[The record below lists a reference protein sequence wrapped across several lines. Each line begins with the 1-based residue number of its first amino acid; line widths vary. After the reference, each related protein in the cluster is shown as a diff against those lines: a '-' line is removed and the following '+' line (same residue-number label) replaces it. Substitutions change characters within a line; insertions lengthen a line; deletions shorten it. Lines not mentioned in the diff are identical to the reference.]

1 MKISQGTTSHTR
13 ECVIVHGSAEKMGFP
28 REDKTRQTKPQIF
41 IFANLAFSE
50 NAHTKNLKILQAC
63 HLYVCVSVINA
74 FVLAYEFPAHVAV
87 PQIFHNLPFSLATA
101 MHHKR

>member
-1 MKISQGTTSHTR
+1 MINIGYFLFHFTSVRDWETSFHEFPVFKKWCERNNMKISQGTTSHTR

-50 NAHTKNLKILQAC
+50 TLTPK
-63 HLYVCVSVINA
+63 
-74 FVLAYEFPAHVAV
+74 
-87 PQIFHNLPFSLATA
+87 T
-101 MHHKR
+101 

>member
-1 MKISQGTTSHTR
+1 MS
-13 ECVIVHGSAEKMGFP
+13 FP
-28 REDKTRQTKPQIF
+28 REDETRQTKNRTL

-50 NAHTKNLKILQAC
+50 NIDTKSNLKMLQVC
-63 HLYVCVSVINA
+63 HPYVCGSVINA
-74 FVLAYEFPAHVAV
+74 FVLAYGFSARVAV